1 MDLCF
6 VDVETTGLDP
16 VRHEL
21 LELAAVRVDRHTLEP
36 LDHVSVKVRPERL
49 ADAEPKALEVA
60 ARDCETAARGVEGAP
75 FHREPGLA
83 PGCVLPVMLWPPDQV
98 RGDEKGE

>member
-21 LELAAVRVDRHTLEP
+21 IELAAVRVDRHTLEP

-49 ADAEPKALEVA
+49 ADADPKALEVNEECRLPYDA
-60 ARDCETAARGVEGAP
+60 TRIVALELNVEVLCELGWRQT
-75 FHREPGLA
+75 
-83 PGCVLPVMLWPPDQV
+83 
-98 RGDEKGE
+98 

>member
-21 LELAAVRVDRHTLEP
+21 IELVRWTKPPPAAVL
-36 LDHVSVKVRPERL
+36 
-49 ADAEPKALEVA
+49 
-60 ARDCETAARGVEGAP
+60 RGSQLVGS
-75 FHREPGLA
+75 
-83 PGCVLPVMLWPPDQV
+83 
-98 RGDEKGE
+98 

>member
-21 LELAAVRVDRHTLEP
+21 IELAAVRVDRHTLEP
-36 LDHVSVKVRPERL
+36 LVPL
-49 ADAEPKALEVA
+49 AGPAW
-60 ARDCETAARGVEGAP
+60 CS
-75 FHREPGLA
+75 
-83 PGCVLPVMLWPPDQV
+83 
-98 RGDEKGE
+98 